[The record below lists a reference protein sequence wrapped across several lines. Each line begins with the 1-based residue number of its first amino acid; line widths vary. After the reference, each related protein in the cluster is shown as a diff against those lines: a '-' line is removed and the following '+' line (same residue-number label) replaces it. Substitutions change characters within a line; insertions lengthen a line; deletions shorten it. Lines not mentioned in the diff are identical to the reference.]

1 MGFIRY
7 ALECTFTHLMNSNKT
22 SPINATAVSHDPP
35 MNSNNKIPKII
46 TTQLK
51 TCTTLKHLESI
62 FSYMIKNNLH
72 QNCFLLNQLISSC
85 TTFHQT
91 GLAEFAFSQSKQPNV
106 FVYNA
111 MIRGHVL
118 WSSEIK
124 ALELYM
130 EMLRVGVSVTTYTY
144 SSLIKACTI
153 GSARGFGEGVHCQI
167 SKSGFD
173 SNFFVQTPLIE
184 FYSSFDRIVD
194 ARKVFDEMSER
205 DAFAWTSMVSGLV
218 RVGDVFGARALF
230 DEMPVRNIASW
241 NSMLAGYA
249 RLGDVVSASALFDE
263 MPERDSITWT
273 SMITCY
279 SQNKQFREAIEVFE
293 DMRIAG
299 VSCDA
304 VTMASVISACAHIGA
319 LEIGRDMHVYA
330 MRNGFKLDVFIGSAL
345 VDMYAKCGSIEN
357 SLVVFFKLQEKNL
370 FCWNAI
376 IEGLGMHGY
385 GERAL
390 EMFKMMEVERVKPNG
405 VTFVGVLTACTH
417 AGLVE
422 EGRRCFTSMIHHY
435 SVAPGIEHYGCMV
448 DLLGR
453 AGMLEEA
460 LELIES
466 MVVEPNAIIWGALL
480 SGCKI
485 HRNLEIAELAL
496 KKLMNSE
503 PGNSGYYALLI
514 NTYAEANQ
522 WGEVARVRATMKE
535 HGVEKKCP
543 GSSLVEIAG
552 MVHEFAASDNC
563 HPMHSE
569 IRALLI
575 VLNEKLKL
583 AKGSTELW

>member
-1 MGFIRY
+1 MG
-7 ALECTFTHLMNSNKT
+7 
-22 SPINATAVSHDPP
+22 
-35 MNSNNKIPKII
+35 
-46 TTQLK
+46 
-51 TCTTLKHLESI
+51 
-62 FSYMIKNNLH
+62 
-72 QNCFLLNQLISSC
+72 SC
-85 TTFHQT
+85 TTASVKVVGCSGF
-91 GLAEFAFSQSKQPNV
+91 GEGGGGGGWVLGSKQPNV

-167 SKSGFD
+167 SKS
-173 SNFFVQTPLIE
+173 
-184 FYSSFDRIVD
+184 
-194 ARKVFDEMSER
+194 
-205 DAFAWTSMVSGLV
+205 LV

-357 SLVVFFKLQEKNL
+357 SLVVFFKLKEKNL

-435 SVAPGIEHYGCMV
+435 SIAPGIEHYGCMV

-569 IRALLI
+569 IRTLLI

>member
-1 MGFIRY
+1 MIR
-7 ALECTFTHLMNSNKT
+7 N
-22 SPINATAVSHDPP
+22 NA
-35 MNSNNKIPKII
+35 
-46 TTQLK
+46 
-51 TCTTLKHLESI
+51 
-62 FSYMIKNNLH
+62 H
-72 QNCFLLNQLISSC
+72 QNCFLLNQLISTSS
-85 TTFHQT
+85 TFHQI
-91 GLAEFAFSQSKQPNV
+91 GIAEFAFSQSKQPNV

-111 MIRGHVL
+111 MIRTHVL
-118 WSSEIK
+118 CSSEIK
-124 ALELYM
+124 SLELYM
-130 EMLRVGVSVTTYTY
+130 EMLRAELSATTYTY

-153 GSARGFGEGVHCQI
+153 ASALRFGEGVHCQI

-173 SNFFVQTPLIE
+173 SSLFVQTPLIE
-184 FYSSFDRIVD
+184 FYAGFDRIAD

-205 DAFAWTSMVSGLV
+205 DAFAWTTMVSGLV

-230 DEMPVRNIASW
+230 DEMPVKNIASW

-249 RLGDVVSASALFDE
+249 RVGDVVSASALFDE

-273 SMITCY
+273 AMITCY
-279 SQNKQFREAIEVFE
+279 SQNKQFREAVEVFK
-293 DMRIAG
+293 DMKSNG
-299 VSCDA
+299 VGCDA

-330 MRNGFKLDVFIGSAL
+330 MCNGFKLDVFVGSAL
-345 VDMYAKCGSIEN
+345 VDMYAKCGSIES

-390 EMFKMMEVERVKPNG
+390 EMFKMMEVERVEPNG
-405 VTFVGVLTACTH
+405 VTFVGVLSACTH

-422 EGRRCFTSMIHHY
+422 EGRRCFKSMIHDY
-435 SVAPGIEHYGCMV
+435 AIAPGVEHYGCMV

-466 MVVEPNAIIWGALL
+466 MEVVEPNAIIWGALL

-503 PGNSGYYALLI
+503 PGSSGYYALLI
-514 NTYAEANQ
+514 NAYAEANQ
-522 WGEVARVRATMKE
+522 WGEVARLRAIMKE
-535 HGVEKKCP
+535 QRVEKKCP
-543 GSSLVEIAG
+543 GYSVVEING

-569 IRALLI
+569 ICTLLI
-575 VLNEKLKL
+575 ELNGKLKL
-583 AKGSTELW
+583 AKDSTDCGSGNMCSSL